1 MAHHSS
7 CCVLAVLVL
16 ASAAARAEDAALA
29 QAPSPPAPEGSVDD
43 AVAYDPEAPT
53 SDDRLRAAT
62 SAGVIAF
69 VGLTIGG
76 VGIPGAL
83 GLVASAVGGILPGEA
98 LYIAAVVGGATGA
111 AVGGVVG
118 GVPLVKWWGL
128 PLIGAAAAVGA
139 CVGLVPTALLAY
151 AAAENPPDGFDS
163 TNPVIIGQSAS
174 LVLAMVGAA
183 GGAALV
189 GAWAAEKRE
198 IEAQ

>member
-7 CCVLAVLVL
+7 RCVLAVLLL
-16 ASAAARAEDAALA
+16 AAADARAEDAAGA
-29 QAPSPPAPEGSVDD
+29 QPPAPPAPQAGANDVVE
-43 AVAYDPEAPT
+43 YDPEAPT

-69 VGLTIGG
+69 VGLTIGA

-83 GLVASAVGGILPGEA
+83 GIVASAVGGILPEQA

-111 AVGGVVG
+111 AAGGIIG

-128 PLIGAAAAVGA
+128 PLVGAAAAVGA
-139 CVGLVPTALLAY
+139 CVGLVPTALLSY
-151 AAAENPPDGFDS
+151 AAAVDPPAAFDS

-183 GGAALV
+183 GGAALA
-189 GAWAAEKRE
+189 GAWSAEKRE